1 MQHNGGNFRNKNVKI
16 QVYLFWF
23 GSAQLGKSKNTEP
36 KFLKALDFWKYNKD
50 STYDEIW
57 YYICFCLANHI
68 KILVLK

>member
-50 STYDEIW
+50 CRFGIISVSVWQT
-57 YYICFCLANHI
+57 
-68 KILVLK
+68 ILKFWF